1 MVTTHERENLKRLE
15 RAEETLDE
23 QQRRLL
29 FLQSKRRATIPP
41 ERAKKI
47 STSCHFRLDCR
58 HLASISLPLILI
70 VSDLIRM
77 MLKQFVNFFFFCG
90 LSCCLYIILPMSFG
104 HERTVYSALLYSSLY
119 LLFNRREKSWN
130 RGKRID
136 NSNRVRVRYVHGN
149 LWTACKKRK
158 S

>member
-1 MVTTHERENLKRLE
+1 MLRKHSTNSRDGCYSSNRKEKANDNPTG
-15 RAEETLDE
+15 T
-23 QQRRLL
+23 
-29 FLQSKRRATIPP
+29 
-41 ERAKKI
+41 RAKKI

-149 LWTACKKRK
+149 L
-158 S
+158 